1 MDTVRMG
8 GPARAQG
15 DGYSRATLSGGL
27 LAGLLASACC
37 VGPLALVM
45 VGVSGAWI
53 SNLTLLEP
61 YRWIF
66 IGVALVF
73 MTLAWRRIYRPPAA
87 AAQKTVVLSVPS
99 MNCAA
104 CPITVRKA
112 LEKVDGVQSVKATLE
127 PPEAVVTFD
136 DATTSIE
143 KLTEATKGA
152 GYPSTVKS
160 QR

>member
-1 MDTVRMG
+1 MK
-8 GPARAQG
+8 
-15 DGYSRATLSGGL
+15 SL
-27 LAGLLASACC
+27 LAI
-37 VGPLALVM
+37 LALAAA
-45 VGVSGAWI
+45 GI
-53 SNLTLLEP
+53 
-61 YRWIF
+61 
-66 IGVALVF
+66 AL
-73 MTLAWRRIYRPPAA
+73 PAV
-87 AAQKTVVLSVPS
+87 AAQKTVVLSVPG

-112 LEKVDGVQSVKATLE
+112 LGKVAGVQSVKATLE